1 MGIERQKMKD
11 EDFAKM
17 ILGMMEA
24 REKERMLGIRVL
36 IIAHNAYKFQGCA
49 QIYRNYLPQH
59 IAIHVRK
66 QYLEEKRK
74 KRQYRI
80 YTLRDMGYD
89 PYVMVYDKPN
99 APREIRRL
107 QRWCNSPMIFRSC
120 PKFEN
125 YK

>member
-24 REKERMLGIRVL
+24 RGKERMLGIRVL

-74 KRQYRI
+74 RAEMQILTITEKI
-80 YTLRDMGYD
+80 
-89 PYVMVYDKPN
+89 PPEK
-99 APREIRRL
+99 
-107 QRWCNSPMIFRSC
+107 
-120 PKFEN
+120 
-125 YK
+125 

>member
-11 EDFAKM
+11 EDFEKM

-24 REKERMLGIRVL
+24 LEKERMLGIRVL

-66 QYLEEKRK
+66 QYLEEKK
-74 KRQYRI
+74 EKSS
-80 YTLRDMGYD
+80 
-89 PYVMVYDKPN
+89 N
-99 APREIRRL
+99 ADSHHNGKDTAGKIKERNIVR
-107 QRWCNSPMIFRSC
+107 
-120 PKFEN
+120 
-125 YK
+125 

>member
-66 QYLEEKRK
+66 QYLEEKIK

>member
-1 MGIERQKMKD
+1 MQRLPPAGLSHRQNLKTNRLCMKRIERQKMKD

-66 QYLEEKRK
+66 QYLAELNRKRK
-74 KRQYRI
+74 GGR
-80 YTLRDMGYD
+80 
-89 PYVMVYDKPN
+89 N
-99 APREIRRL
+99 A
-107 QRWCNSPMIFRSC
+107 QGDSH
-120 PKFEN
+120 
-125 YK
+125 

>member
-36 IIAHNAYKFQGCA
+36 IIAHNVYKFQGCA

-74 KRQYRI
+74 KAAISDIHTARYGI
-80 YTLRDMGYD
+80 
-89 PYVMVYDKPN
+89 
-99 APREIRRL
+99 
-107 QRWCNSPMIFRSC
+107 
-120 PKFEN
+120 
-125 YK
+125 